1 MTGWAPRRFWKAS
14 TVAPRDGGFA
24 DLLDDRPLHTPA
36 RRPALLPAR
45 ALAEAVAAEWDAQE
59 GTLAPATMPLT
70 RLVNAALDTVSE
82 HRAQVIAATAAFGET
97 DLTCYRAAHPQGLA
111 HRQAVAWDGLLDWL
125 AGATGARL
133 CTVCGVTFA
142 PQPPEALACLRDT
155 IAAHD
160 DFALTALH
168 ELTSLSG
175 SLVIGLAAARGAR
188 DLDALWQAAR
198 IDEDWQAEQWGRD
211 DEAEAAAADRK
222 AAFLRAHDFLTLS
235 RPGI

>member
-1 MTGWAPRRFWKAS
+1 MTTWAPRRFWTAT

-24 DLLDDRPLHTPA
+24 VLLDDRPLRTPA
-36 RRPALLPAR
+36 RRHALLPAR

-59 GTLAPATMPLT
+59 GKLVPATMPLT
-70 RLVNAALDTVSE
+70 RLVNAALDTVPE
-82 HRAQVIAATAAFGET
+82 HRAQVIDATAAFGDT

-111 HRQAVAWDGLLDWL
+111 ERQAAAWDGLLDWL
-125 AGATGARL
+125 AQATGARL
-133 CTVCGVTFA
+133 CPVTGITYT
-142 PQPPEALACLRDT
+142 PQPPEALTCLRGE
-155 IAAHD
+155 IAAQD

-188 DLDALWQAAR
+188 DPDSLWQAAR
-198 IDEDWQAEQWGRD
+198 IDEDWQADLWGRD

-222 AAFLRAHDFLTLS
+222 AAFLRAQRFLRLS
-235 RPGI
+235 RP